1 MLRGESARVKVV
13 FWSVMAYVAIVF
25 GRQAVLLLC
34 GGG

>member
-1 MLRGESARVKVV
+1 MLRGEGARAKGV